1 MLECLQGKGHI
12 YGLDVDAVEQEKTR
26 KRLEALGYGP
36 ELLTVRKLNFA
47 NIDQVAAEV
56 GTFDFVLAD
65 LGVSSMQ
72 IDNPDR
78 GFSYKNEGP
87 LDLRLDSEKGISA
100 AERLKDIS
108 REELEMCIRDSHY
121 INRDFFQFR
130 HDYLFDEVITDMPF
144 QMGHV
149 TEEEIYGLYLRF
161 FGCIAGFLKE
171 DGIIILYSRN
181 RGFVRPLAAR
191 NGFSVL
197 KE

>member
-1 MLECLQGKGHI
+1 M
-12 YGLDVDAVEQEKTR
+12 
-26 KRLEALGYGP
+26 
-36 ELLTVRKLNFA
+36 
-47 NIDQVAAEV
+47 AA
-56 GTFDFVLAD
+56 
-65 LGVSSMQ
+65 
-72 IDNPDR
+72 
-78 GFSYKNEGP
+78 
-87 LDLRLDSEKGISA
+87 
-100 AERLKDIS
+100 
-108 REELEMCIRDSHY
+108 HY

-197 KE
+197 KEYEISKKEGTYVFILNRIFNRR